1 MLSFKASSLNQGGD
15 KTTHVGLLSSIACNL
30 IVVVGDQCLVLD
42 FKLAVEV
49 DMHVTIVGN
58 VVEHHSLSIQIATLL
73 TRLLVL
79 SALVKIVKVLIPF
92 MLVSFEGL
100 I

>member
-1 MLSFKASSLNQGGD
+1 MLSFEASSLNQGGD
-15 KTTHVGLLSSIACNL
+15 KPTHVGLLSSIACNL

-42 FKLAVEV
+42 FKLTVEI
-49 DMHVTIVGN
+49 DMHVPIVGN

-79 SALVKIVKVLIPF
+79 SALVKIVKVLITF
-92 MLVSFEGL
+92 MLVGFEGL